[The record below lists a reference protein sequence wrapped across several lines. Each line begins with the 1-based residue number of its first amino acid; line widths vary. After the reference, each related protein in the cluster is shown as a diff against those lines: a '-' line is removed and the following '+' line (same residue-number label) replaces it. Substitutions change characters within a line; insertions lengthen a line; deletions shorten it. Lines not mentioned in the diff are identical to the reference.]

1 LEDAVMDYAQ
11 MQEEKKKRYEEYC
24 DTYSEQLRLKGYI
37 DNLEKDNE
45 NISDAKPDTFFGKRR
60 AKKLIKINDKD
71 IKMYKKALSRMPE
84 VPEFK

>member
-1 LEDAVMDYAQ
+1 MDYAQ

-24 DTYSEQLRLKGYI
+24 NTYSEQLRLKGYI
-37 DNLEKDNE
+37 ENLENDNE
-45 NISDAKPDTFFGKRR
+45 NIREAKPEKFFAKRH

-71 IKMYKKALSRMPE
+71 IKMYKKFLSKMPE